1 MRLVKTSMG
10 LSPHTDE
17 DAIELRQV
25 GIGDIL
31 QAKALDQ
38 RNVQHHRKFFALIRV
53 VYDNMPEQFDRH
65 FPTQDDLRHEL
76 IKRAGFYKEY
86 IDLKGNK
93 QYRAESISFDS
104 MGQKRFDELYNK
116 VLDVVVKWFLFD
128 RDVLE
133 GEIMQFAD

>member
-10 LSPHTDE
+10 LSPYTDE

-53 VYDNMPEQFDRH
+53 VYDNMPEQFDSH

-104 MGQKRFDELYNK
+104 MGQKRFDDLYNR
-116 VLDVVVKWFLFD
+116 VLDVVVQWFLFD

>member
-38 RNVQHHRKFFALIRV
+38 RNVQDHRKFFALIRI
-53 VYDNMPEQFDRH
+53 VYDNMPEQFDSH

-104 MGQKRFDELYNK
+104 MGQKRFDELYSK
-116 VLDVVVKWFLFD
+116 VLDVVVQWFLFD

>member
-10 LSPHTDE
+10 LSPYTDE

-53 VYDNMPEQFDRH
+53 VYDNMPEQFDSH

-116 VLDVVVKWFLFD
+116 VLDVVVQWFLFD

>member
-1 MRLVKTSMG
+1 MG
-10 LSPHTDE
+10 LSPYNDE

-53 VYDNMPEQFDRH
+53 VYDNMPEQFDSH

-104 MGQKRFDELYNK
+104 MGQKRFDDLYNR
-116 VLDVVVKWFLFD
+116 VLDVVVQWFLFD

>member
-1 MRLVKTSMG
+1 MRLIKTSMG
-10 LSPHTDE
+10 LSPYTDE
-17 DAIELRQV
+17 DAIELRGV

-38 RNVQHHRKFFALIRV
+38 RNVQHHRKFFALIRI
-53 VYDNMPEQFDRH
+53 VYDNMPEQFDSH

-86 IDLKGNK
+86 IDLKGKK

-104 MGQKRFDELYNK
+104 MGQKRFDELYSK
-116 VLDVVVKWFLFD
+116 VLDVVVQWFLFD

>member
-10 LSPHTDE
+10 LSPYTDE
-17 DAIELRQV
+17 DAVELRRV

-53 VYDNMPEQFDRH
+53 VYDNMPEQFDSH

-104 MGQKRFDELYNK
+104 MGQKRFDDLYNR
-116 VLDVVVKWFLFD
+116 VLDVVVQWFLFD

-133 GEIMQFAD
+133 SEIMQFAD

>member
-1 MRLVKTSMG
+1 MRLIKTSMG

-17 DAIELRQV
+17 DAIELRRV

-116 VLDVVVKWFLFD
+116 VLDVVVQWFLFD

>member
-10 LSPHTDE
+10 LSPYTDE
-17 DAIELRQV
+17 DAIELRRV

-38 RNVQHHRKFFALIRV
+38 RNVQHHRKFFALIRI
-53 VYDNMPEQFDRH
+53 VYDNMPEQFDSH

-104 MGQKRFDELYNK
+104 MGQKRFDDLYNR
-116 VLDVVVKWFLFD
+116 VLDVVVQWFLFE

-133 GEIMQFAD
+133 SEIMQFAD

>member
-10 LSPHTDE
+10 LSPYNDE

-53 VYDNMPEQFDRH
+53 VYDNMPEQFDSH

-104 MGQKRFDELYNK
+104 MGQKRFDDLYNR
-116 VLDVVVKWFLFD
+116 VLDVVVQWFLFD

>member
-10 LSPHTDE
+10 LSPYTDE
-17 DAIELRQV
+17 DVIELRRV

-53 VYDNMPEQFDRH
+53 VYDNMPEQFDSH

-86 IDLKGNK
+86 IDLKGKK

-104 MGQKRFDELYNK
+104 MGQKRFDDLYNR
-116 VLDVVVKWFLFD
+116 VLDVVVQWFLFD

>member
-10 LSPHTDE
+10 LSPYTDE
-17 DAIELRQV
+17 DAIELRRV

-53 VYDNMPEQFDRH
+53 VYDNMPEQFDSH

-76 IKRAGFYKEY
+76 IKRAGFYKDY

-116 VLDVVVKWFLFD
+116 VLDVVVQWFLFD

>member
-10 LSPHTDE
+10 LKPYTDE
-17 DAIELRQV
+17 DALELRRV

-38 RNVQHHRKFFALIRV
+38 RNVQHHRKFFALIRIV
-53 VYDNMPEQFDRH
+53 FDNMPEQYDRH

-76 IKRAGFYKEY
+76 IKRAGFFKEY
-86 IDLKGNK
+86 TDLKGIK

-104 MGQKRFDELYNK
+104 MSQKRFDELYDR
-116 VLDVVVKWFLFD
+116 VLDVVVRWFAFD
-128 RDVLE
+128 RDILE
-133 GEIMQFAD
+133 NEILQFGD

>member
-10 LSPHTDE
+10 LSPYTDE
-17 DAIELRQV
+17 DAIELRRV

-65 FPTQDDLRHEL
+65 FPTKDDLRHEL

-104 MGQKRFDELYNK
+104 MGQKRFDDLYNR
-116 VLDVVVKWFLFD
+116 VLDVVVQWFLFD

-133 GEIMQFAD
+133 SEIMQFAD

>member
-17 DAIELRQV
+17 DAIELRGV

-38 RNVQHHRKFFALIRV
+38 RNVQHHRKFFALIRI
-53 VYDNMPEQFDRH
+53 VYDNMPERFDSH

-104 MGQKRFDELYNK
+104 MGQKRFDELYSR
-116 VLDVVVKWFLFD
+116 VLDVVVQWFLFD

>member
-10 LSPHTDE
+10 LKPYTDE
-17 DAIELRQV
+17 DALDLRRV

-53 VYDNMPEQFDRH
+53 VFDNMPEQYDRY
-65 FPTQDDLRHEL
+65 FPTKDDLRHEL
-76 IKRAGFYKEY
+76 IKRAGFFKEY
-86 IDLKGNK
+86 TDLKGIK

-104 MGQKRFDELYNK
+104 MSQKRFDELYDR
-116 VLDVVVKWFLFD
+116 VLDVIVRWFAFD
-128 RDVLE
+128 RDILE
-133 GEIMQFAD
+133 NEILQFGD

>member
-1 MRLVKTSMG
+1 MG
-10 LSPHTDE
+10 LSPYTDE
-17 DAIELRQV
+17 DAIELRRV

-38 RNVQHHRKFFALIRV
+38 RNVQHHRKFFALIRI
-53 VYDNMPEQFDRH
+53 VYDNMPEQFDSH

-86 IDLKGNK
+86 IDLKGKK

-104 MGQKRFDELYNK
+104 MGQKRFDELYSK
-116 VLDVVVKWFLFD
+116 VLDVVVQWFLFD

>member
-38 RNVQHHRKFFALIRV
+38 RNVQHHRKFFALIRI
-53 VYDNMPEQFDRH
+53 VYDNMPEQFDSH

-104 MGQKRFDELYNK
+104 MGQKRFDELYSK
-116 VLDVVVKWFLFD
+116 VLDVVVQWFLFD

>member
-1 MRLVKTSMG
+1 MG
-10 LSPHTDE
+10 LSPYTDE
-17 DAIELRQV
+17 DAIELRRV

-38 RNVQHHRKFFALIRV
+38 RNVQHHRKFFALIRI
-53 VYDNMPEQFDRH
+53 VYDNMPEQFDSH

-104 MGQKRFDELYNK
+104 MGQKRFDELYSK
-116 VLDVVVKWFLFD
+116 VLDVVVQWFLFD

>member
-10 LSPHTDE
+10 LSPYTDE

-93 QYRAESISFDS
+93 QYRADSISFDS

-116 VLDVVVKWFLFD
+116 VLDVVVQWFLFD

>member
-10 LSPHTDE
+10 LSPYTDE
-17 DAIELRQV
+17 DAIELRRV

-31 QAKALDQ
+31 KAKALDE
-38 RNVQHHRKFFALIRV
+38 RNVKHHRKFFALIRV
-53 VYDNMPEQFDRH
+53 VYDNMPEQYDRH

-76 IKRAGFYKEY
+76 IKRAGFFKEY

-104 MGQKRFDELYNK
+104 MSQKRFDELYYR
-116 VLDVVVKWFLFD
+116 VLDVVVLWFAFD
-128 RDVLE
+128 RDILE
-133 GEIMQFAD
+133 NEILQFGD

>member
-1 MRLVKTSMG
+1 MG
-10 LSPHTDE
+10 LSPYTDE
-17 DAIELRQV
+17 DAIELRRV

-38 RNVQHHRKFFALIRV
+38 RNVQHHRKFFALIRI
-53 VYDNMPEQFDRH
+53 VYDNMPEQFDSH

-86 IDLKGNK
+86 IDLKGNT

-104 MGQKRFDELYNK
+104 MGQKRFDELYSK
-116 VLDVVVKWFLFD
+116 VLDVVVQWFLFD

>member
-10 LSPHTDE
+10 LKPYTDE
-17 DAIELRQV
+17 DALDLRRV

-53 VYDNMPEQFDRH
+53 VFDNMPEQYDQY
-65 FPTQDDLRHEL
+65 FPTKDDLRHEL
-76 IKRAGFYKEY
+76 IKRAGFFKEY
-86 IDLKGNK
+86 TDLKGIK

-104 MGQKRFDELYNK
+104 MSQKRFDELYDR
-116 VLDVVVKWFLFD
+116 VLDVVVLWFAFD
-128 RDVLE
+128 RDILE
-133 GEIMQFAD
+133 NEILQFGD